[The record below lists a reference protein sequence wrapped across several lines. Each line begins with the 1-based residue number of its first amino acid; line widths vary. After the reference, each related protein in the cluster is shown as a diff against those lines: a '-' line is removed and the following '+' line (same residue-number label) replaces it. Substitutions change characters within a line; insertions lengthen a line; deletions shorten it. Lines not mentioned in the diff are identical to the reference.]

1 MILKENKT
9 ETTIKNYN
17 AQEMLQYL
25 ITSGKIDLSN
35 VQNEIEMEKRDKFIE
50 QHKYPIWQGA
60 NARWYT
66 YLPDDTK
73 KNGRKQIAKSTKE
86 KVEDAIV
93 EFYLKINE
101 EQIMTFKKMFFH
113 WVEIQRSEVSQNTIA
128 KYGNDYRRCVA
139 GTDFENLPIDTIKTE
154 KIREFLGNRV
164 KKIGLPQ
171 RAYTNL
177 VGYFK
182 GVFNSALENEYIT
195 KNPMDTYVI
204 SRQFK
209 NCKKSEKTKEDKTVS
224 KDELTKIFKAIDEK
238 LQKNPWNMSLYA
250 VLLAAFTGMRVG
262 ELSALAWKDVHD
274 DEGYILVCQA
284 EVRIVNRGSACEFI
298 ISGTKNDKER
308 EIPVTD
314 EIRSLFLYI
323 RKLQKEMDIKA
334 EYVFENHEGRVHKTA
349 IASCADAVSKK
360 AGVKSKSI
368 HCYRKTLSS
377 MLHSLKLLSGL
388 EVSSIL
394 GHGVEVNEKYYSF
407 DLGDMQPKQNALSKA
422 NKSVIELAG
431 YKGDNSVIK
440 NVIKSRV
447 V

>member
-1 MILKENKT
+1 MVNKPDISKEVL
-9 ETTIKNYN
+9 
-17 AQEMLQYL
+17 LQL
-25 ITSGKIDLSN
+25 L
-35 VQNEIEMEKRDKFIE
+35 EDKFNIKEDAVQKLVEMDKRNKILE
-50 QHKYPIWQGA
+50 QHNKPIWQGS
-60 NARWYT
+60 NGRWYT
-66 YLPDDTK
+66 YVPDDTK
-73 KNGRKQIAKSTKE
+73 KSGRKQVVKSSEE
-86 KVEDAIV
+86 KLKDAIV
-93 EFYLKINE
+93 EFYLKLNE
-101 EQIMTFKKMFFH
+101 VQTMTFKKMFLH
-113 WVEIQRSEVSQNTIA
+113 WVEIQKAEVSQNTIT

-139 GTDFENLPIDTIKTE
+139 GTEFENLPIDIIKTE
-154 KIREFLGNRV
+154 TIREFLGNRV
-164 KKIGLPQ
+164 KVVGLPQ

-209 NCKKSEKTKEDKTVS
+209 NCKKSKKTKEDKTVS
-224 KDELTKIFKAIDEK
+224 KDELSKIFKAIDER

-274 DEGYILVCQA
+274 EEGYILVCQA
-284 EVRIVNRGSACEFI
+284 EVRLVNRGSSCEFI
-298 ISGTKNDKER
+298 ISSTKNEKER
-308 EIPVTD
+308 EIPVTA
-314 EIRSLFLYI
+314 EIRSLFLYV
-323 RKLQKEMDIKA
+323 RKLQKEMGIEA
-334 EYVFENHEGRVHKTA
+334 EYVFENLEGRVHKTA

-394 GHGVEVNEKYYSF
+394 GHGVEVNANHYSF
-407 DLGDMQPKQNALSKA
+407 DLGEMKPKQEALSKA
-422 NKSVIELAG
+422 NKSVVNLAD
-431 YKGDNSVIK
+431 YKENSVIN
-440 NVIKSRV
+440 NVIKSGV